1 MTMIMDQMKMEKTI
15 VKVLIGMSLIGE
27 LMKMIKRLLRRDN
40 NRIKSKGI
48 KLIKANKIKEISHLM
63 DKEEDDNYKYF

>member
-1 MTMIMDQMKMEKTI
+1 MIMDQMKMEKTT

-27 LMKMIKRLLRRDN
+27 LMKMIKRLPRRDN